1 MRSGYLIPAV
11 SAAFLA
17 LAACGGAE
25 PAPATPAGHAVP
37 VPTLAELS
45 APYNA
50 ADLGNGAKLFY
61 KCRSC
66 HQIETAKG
74 HMVGP
79 NLHGV
84 FERKPGA
91 APNYKYSPALT
102 AFDQPKW
109 TPELI
114 DHWLQQPQGFLPG
127 TSMFF
132 NGFSKPED
140 RRDVIAY
147 LLIETRK

>member
-17 LAACGGAE
+17 LAACGASE
-25 PAPATPAGHAVP
+25 PASIALVDPAVRA
-37 VPTLAELS
+37 PTLAELP

-66 HQIETAKG
+66 HQIEAAKG

-84 FERKPGA
+84 FERKPGT
-91 APNYKYSPALT
+91 APNYKYSPALV
-102 AFDQPKW
+102 ALDEPQW

-140 RRDVIAY
+140 RRDVIGY